1 MLRIL
6 IVLVLDKYI
15 NIITNMSMEP
25 VPKLIKQTS
34 SVSGLTEQEK
44 FVLSLIDGKTS
55 AKEIARV
62 TGFGLTSVN
71 KILENLSNH
80 RVVEFKQ
87 SESAIH
93 PSVES
98 NEQKQ
103 TEQSI
108 KDLYAVYENA
118 DPYSMLG
125 VSESATMKQIKE
137 AYFEKTKMFHPDSY
151 YARSVPAEDKHF
163 LEDIYKKVQQA
174 YETLKNKVPQKTIG
188 AKPEPLSTQ
197 SKLDILKAEKP
208 ADETSTKHVITAQ
221 IKDRVKKASTYYNL
235 GIKAFMDNDY
245 SNAYINLK
253 LAISYNPYEKEYI
266 NKMQEAEKHMKANR
280 YEDLLKKADI
290 SIELNKPEDALNYLK
305 TAIDLTNEKESI
317 YYKLA
322 SILYDFNQ
330 SVKEAKNYCQKA
342 LELDPKNPDYH
353 LLLAKIYKKARLF
366 KSSLFEYEQTI
377 ALGVKAD
384 DIKAEIKQLRSLIK

>member
-1 MLRIL
+1 M
-6 IVLVLDKYI
+6 
-15 NIITNMSMEP
+15 
-25 VPKLIKQTS
+25 PKLIKQVS

-44 FVLSLIDGKTS
+44 FVVSLIDGRTS
-55 AKEIARV
+55 AKEIAKV

-71 KILENLSNH
+71 KILENLRNH
-80 RVVEFKQ
+80 NVVEFKQ
-87 SESAIH
+87 SDSSLH
-93 PSVES
+93 PPIKS

-108 KDLYAVYENA
+108 KDLYAIYENA

-125 VSESATMKQIKE
+125 VSESAPMEQIKE

-151 YARSVPAEDKHF
+151 YARAVLPEDKHF

-174 YETLKNKVPQKTIG
+174 YETLKNKATKKTIET
-188 AKPEPLSTQ
+188 KPEASTAK
-197 SKLDILKAEKP
+197 SKTDTLKLEKTTV
-208 ADETSTKHVITAQ
+208 ETSTKHIITDQ
-221 IKDRVKKASTYYNL
+221 IKDRVKKASTYYKL

-253 LAISYNPYEKEYI
+253 LAVSYNPYDKEYI
-266 NKMQEAEKHMKANR
+266 NKVQEAERHMKANR

-290 SIELNKPEDALNYLK
+290 SVELNKPEDALNFLK
-305 TAIDLTNEKESI
+305 TAIELTNEKKSI

-322 SILYDFNQ
+322 SVMYDFNQ
-330 SVKEAKNYCQKA
+330 PMKEAKNYCQKA
-342 LELDPKNPDYH
+342 IELDPKNPDYH
-353 LLLAKIYKKARLF
+353 LLLAKIYKKAGLL

-377 ALGVKAD
+377 ALGVKTD
-384 DIKAEIKQLRSLIK
+384 DIKVEIKQLRSLIK

>member
-1 MLRIL
+1 ME
-6 IVLVLDKYI
+6 
-15 NIITNMSMEP
+15 SM
-25 VPKLIKQTS
+25 PKLIKQVS

-44 FVLSLIDGKTS
+44 FVLSLIDGRTS
-55 AKEIARV
+55 AKEIAKV

-71 KILENLSNH
+71 KILENLRNH
-80 RVVEFKQ
+80 NVVEFKQ
-87 SESAIH
+87 SDSSLH
-93 PSVES
+93 PPVKS

-108 KDLYAVYENA
+108 KDLYAIYENA

-125 VSESATMKQIKE
+125 VSESATMEQIKE

-151 YARSVPAEDKHF
+151 YVRAVLPEDKHF

-174 YETLKNKVPQKTIG
+174 YETLKNKAPQKTIET
-188 AKPEPLSTQ
+188 KPEASTAK
-197 SKLDILKAEKP
+197 SKTDTLKLEKTTV
-208 ADETSTKHVITAQ
+208 ETSTKHIITDQ
-221 IKDRVKKASTYYNL
+221 IKDRVKKASTYYKL
-235 GIKAFMDNDY
+235 GIKAFMNNDY

-253 LAISYNPYEKEYI
+253 LAVSYNPYDKEYI
-266 NKMQEAEKHMKANR
+266 NKMQEAERHMKANR

-305 TAIDLTNEKESI
+305 TTIDLTNEKKSI

-322 SILYDFNQ
+322 CVMYDFNQ
-330 SVKEAKNYCQKA
+330 SMKEAKNYCQKA
-342 LELDPKNPDYH
+342 IELDPKNPDYH
-353 LLLAKIYKKARLF
+353 LLLAKIYKKAGLL

-377 ALGVKAD
+377 ALGVKTD